1 MHSSHYESA
10 YIHHNGGFDGDMI
23 ISDFPVSKDEKN
35 YNEIRIDS
43 KEFFRIVKKIIK
55 NKKVNYR
62 NDLDVTLNGKNPDTD
77 KPSSI
82 KINSMDMV
90 DLYLE
95 YLRYDEISK
104 LEQMEFKQLLKRYT
118 K

>member
-10 YIHHNGGFDGDMI
+10 YIHHNGGYDGDMI
-23 ISDFPVSKDEKN
+23 ISDFPISKDEKN
-35 YNEIRIDS
+35 YKEIRIDS
-43 KEFFRIVKKIIK
+43 NDFFRITKKIIK
-55 NKKVNYR
+55 NKKINYR
-62 NDLDVTLNGKNPDTD
+62 KELDVTLHGKNPETE
-77 KPSSI
+77 KPDSI

-95 YLRYDEISK
+95 YLRGEEIGK